1 MMRILADLTLLVHLT
16 FIAFVGVG
24 ALLLLRWP
32 RLAWLHLPLTVWGV
46 IVGWGN
52 FTCPLTPLE
61 NYFRRRAGESGYSG
75 GFIEHYL
82 TPLIYPDGLTR
93 TVQIALG
100 AFLLALN
107 LALYWYVFGRRRRR
121 VSVGGAVRARA
132 ADDGKSVE

>member
-1 MMRILADLTLLVHLT
+1 MMRILADLTLLVHLA
-16 FIAFVGVG
+16 FIVFVGVG

-32 RLAWLHLPLTVWGV
+32 RLAWLHLPLTAWGV

-93 TVQIALG
+93 TIQIALG
-100 AFLLALN
+100 VFLLALN
-107 LALYWYVFGRRRRR
+107 LALYWYVFRRQRR
-121 VSVGGAVRARA
+121 SGSLMPATRANNH
-132 ADDGKSVE
+132 DDGRLSG